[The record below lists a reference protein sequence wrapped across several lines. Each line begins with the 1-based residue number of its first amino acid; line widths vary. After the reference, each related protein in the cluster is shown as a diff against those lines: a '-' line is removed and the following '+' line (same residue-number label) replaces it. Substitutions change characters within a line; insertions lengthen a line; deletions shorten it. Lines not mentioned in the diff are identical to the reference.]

1 MMKKRKISMGL
12 TMNNAIASNGGESP
26 TTAFNRS
33 RGGGATPD
41 LMKMP
46 TSNFLF

>member
-1 MMKKRKISMGL
+1 MGM
-12 TMNNAIASNGGESP
+12 TTNNAFANKETDSP
-26 TTAFNRS
+26 TTGFNRS

-46 TSNFLF
+46 TSNFLN